1 MTHART
7 NHSAAGILALLLTIA
22 VAFSTTTAPAS
33 ARTFNFNSAGSMVQ
47 QPLPP
52 QWACLMQRALTGRSF
67 ACRHPLDR

>member
-1 MTHART
+1 MTHAQT
-7 NHSAAGILALLLTIA
+7 NHIAAAILALAVTIA
-22 VAFSTTTAPAS
+22 LAFTTTTVPAS

-67 ACRHPLDR
+67 ACQRSSDW